1 LSQATKFYAI
11 ITAAVLIGLTMNFIG
26 VDPIRALFWTAVIN
40 GVVAVP
46 LIVVIMLMA
55 SRPPVMRQFVIT
67 GVLKWGG
74 WLTAAFMTA
83 SVIAM
88 FVLWPGN

>member
-1 LSQATKFYAI
+1 
-11 ITAAVLIGLTMNFIG
+11 
-26 VDPIRALFWTAVIN
+26 VDPIQALFWTAVIN

-55 SRPPVMRQFVIT
+55 SRKRVMRQFVIP
-67 GVLKWGG
+67 GYLKWGG
-74 WLTAAFMTA
+74 WITASFMTG

-88 FVLWPGN
+88 FALWPRH

>member
-1 LSQATKFYAI
+1 
-11 ITAAVLIGLTMNFIG
+11 MNFVG

-46 LIVVIMLMA
+46 LIAVIMIMA
-55 SRPPVMRQFVIT
+55 SRRRIMRQFAV
-67 GVLKWGG
+67 GGLLKWGG

-83 SVIAM
+83 CVIAM
-88 FVLWPGN
+88 FVLWPGA